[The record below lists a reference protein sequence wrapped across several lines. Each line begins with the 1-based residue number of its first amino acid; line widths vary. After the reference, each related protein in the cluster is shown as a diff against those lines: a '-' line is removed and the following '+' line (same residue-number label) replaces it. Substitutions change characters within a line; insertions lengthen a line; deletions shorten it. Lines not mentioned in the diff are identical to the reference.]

1 VLANVLVKAEPV
13 RQVYRSDVPPPDTV
27 SVDAEMEGQGTYSE
41 TAMASWT
48 ARAWRLEGARWG
60 ETRGARDRDDQ
71 NFFARTF
78 LNQHSTNFTRQ
89 LRRRDQD
96 ASENGW
102 MDAVYASNA
111 SVFF

>member
-60 ETRGARDRDDQ
+60 ETRGARDRDDK

-78 LNQHSTNFTRQ
+78 LNQHSTNLTRQ

-96 ASENGW
+96 ASENG
-102 MDAVYASNA
+102 
-111 SVFF
+111 